1 MLGYRTRY
9 SSTRPILWR
18 EFDAPEMRA
27 RREKF
32 YPHAGTLLRSI
43 AQVDHAALLLFLR
56 DRVYEHHVRANL
68 KLFLQVQK
76 ASVGVNHDR
85 LAIFAKF
92 LSQDVPTRRANG
104 NSSEY
109 P

>member
-1 MLGYRTRY
+1 MLGYRTRHG
-9 SSTRPILWR
+9 STRPVLRR
-18 EFDAPEMRA
+18 EFDAPEVRA

-32 YPHAGTLLRSI
+32 NSHACALFRGI
-43 AQVDHAALLLFLR
+43 AQVDHAAFLLFFG
-56 DRVYEHHVRANL
+56 DGVDKHHFRANL
-68 KLFLQVQK
+68 KLFLQVEE

-92 LSQDVPTRRANG
+92 LSQDVPTRRAYG
-104 NSSEY
+104 NSREN